1 MLNVSGAYS
10 SGDDMNLSDLIEL
23 LGRRTVALRNQR
35 TLLDGL
41 GDIEGVIQ
49 VDAEVAETEQ
59 LIAQL
64 ESL

>member
-1 MLNVSGAYS
+1 LPNVSGAYS

-49 VDAEVAETEQ
+49 IDAEVAETEQ
-59 LIAQL
+59 LIVQL

>member
-1 MLNVSGAYS
+1 LLNVSGAYS

>member
-1 MLNVSGAYS
+1 
-10 SGDDMNLSDLIEL
+10 MNLSDLIEL

>member
-1 MLNVSGAYS
+1 MPNVSGAYS

-49 VDAEVAETEQ
+49 IDAEVAETEQ
-59 LIAQL
+59 LIVQL